1 MMTKKIFFL
10 LLIIISNSFFG
21 QTTRKIVKDFDGDL
35 KNDTVRIDSD
45 SKKLICLLSTQK
57 FKKVESGEIQRLNF
71 GNTLLSTKKGFEFWN
86 DFDRSG
92 FKCVFI
98 YNQKAKKMQLI
109 QMRRVDDILS
119 YDFGEKSKG
128 LSTVNLITNKYVGNF
143 YQLYHKK
150 LLKMP
155 TINAEMIFPK
165 TYLETFSDIL
175 CFDYESKCLVL
186 YEKNKKK

>member
-1 MMTKKIFFL
+1 MKKIFFL

-35 KNDTVRIDSD
+35 KKDTVRIDSD

-98 YNQKAKKMQLI
+98 YNLKEKKMQLV

-119 YDFGEKSKG
+119 YDFGQKSKG
-128 LSTVNLITNKYVGNF
+128 LSTVNLITNRYVGNF
-143 YQLYHKK
+143 YQVYQKK
-150 LLKMP
+150 LIKMP
-155 TINAEMIFPK
+155 IINVEMIFPK
-165 TYLETFSDIL
+165 TYLETFSDTL
-175 CFDYESKCLVL
+175 CFDYEAKCIVL
-186 YEKNKKK
+186 YDKNKKK